1 MPKYYN
7 RVTSWAQVAIS
18 LLRAWSGTRCART
31 QCDWYMTPG
40 HEMLSLV
47 VSQTRGWLF
56 YV

>member
-31 QCDWYMTPG
+31 QCELDINTG

-47 VSQTRGWLF
+47 VSQTRG
-56 YV
+56 